1 MNLSSP
7 LTVIVLI
14 SSINGANVLCLSNF
28 ILSTT
33 RLLGIF
39 FGIYVMSRMTPH
51 ATVVIM
57 LFVCTYNENQF
68 QISAGAAIALCM
80 SLFYSI
86 SKKARSHT
94 ASCAP
99 RTALNP
105 SRTRTRKKKIHPE
118 RAAVTY
124 LHLSRQFWDLIS
136 GGKKNNVCE
145 QQKNDQIY
153 F

>member
-1 MNLSSP
+1 MKLVNELVVSADGYSANFVNKWSKCFVFVEFYP
-7 LTVIVLI
+7 LH
-14 SSINGANVLCLSNF
+14 NY
-28 ILSTT
+28 T

-80 SLFYSI
+80 SLYSI
-86 SKKARSHT
+86 SEKARSHT

-99 RTALNP
+99 RTALKP
-105 SRTRTRKKKIHPE
+105 SRTRKKKTEFTP
-118 RAAVTY
+118 R
-124 LHLSRQFWDLIS
+124 
-136 GGKKNNVCE
+136 E
-145 QQKNDQIY
+145 QP
-153 F
+153 

>member
-33 RLLGIF
+33 ARLLGIF

-80 SLFYSI
+80 SLYSI
-86 SKKARSHT
+86 SEKARSHT

-99 RTALNP
+99 RTALKP
-105 SRTRTRKKKIHPE
+105 SRTRKKKEFTPREQPWRIYTWADNFEIWSREE
-118 RAAVTY
+118 RKIMCV
-124 LHLSRQFWDLIS
+124 SS
-136 GGKKNNVCE
+136 
-145 QQKNDQIY
+145 KNDQIY